1 VASRQV
7 ISQCKGL
14 FLRFSYTPTPLHR
27 AVGRVAEVLG
37 RVERRCNGG
46 EIAVIERVTGAR
58 QTYRRR
64 APRDGNVSLA
74 WEMQT

>member
-1 VASRQV
+1 VDTAGLLWLLNGDTLVALS
-7 ISQCKGL
+7 S
-14 FLRFSYTPTPLHR
+14 
-27 AVGRVAEVLG
+27 
-37 RVERRCNGG
+37 

>member
-1 VASRQV
+1 VAIERT
-7 ISQCKGL
+7 L
-14 FLRFSYTPTPLHR
+14 
-27 AVGRVAEVLG
+27 VALSS
-37 RVERRCNGG
+37 

-64 APRDGNVSLA
+64 APRAGNVSLA